1 MTANEGSIDFTTV
14 FQSEQAEINK
24 RRTRLKRPK
33 IEEFYSRSKTGGRP
47 VYDTV
52 GLALSGG
59 GVRSA
64 AFSLGVLQALDKHDI
79 LDKADYLSTV
89 SGGGYIGASMTA
101 GMTANGGRFP
111 FESKLD
117 DAETPSV
124 KHIRNYSNYLIP
136 HGIPDVLRGV
146 AIYLRAIVANALLLA
161 PVLFL
166 LAAVTIFINPTV
178 ESLFIPDFVSLPI
191 PNIFAT
197 EFFVFTRYFLLVLLL
212 LLALWAL
219 WRSMPTKIGTGEIAS
234 WLNLYFGFALV
245 AVVFSAFCELQPFIL
260 AGMFNQSNSI
270 FDAIAGWLRAAAAV
284 LAPFSAI
291 VTFFS
296 KQLADVLKRAGDV
309 AGMGARAAGIAT
321 QAGIIIAGIALPF
334 VLWVV
339 YLQLSYWG
347 IWNDAAGRYEAPVW
361 IASSASY
368 LFPESL
374 RPVGWFYFYMGLS
387 LIVFWFLFDPNANS
401 LHRLYRDR
409 LSKAFLFKPNT
420 EHGDAD
426 EPVDQD
432 RLKLS
437 ELSTQFAPYHLINS
451 AINLQASQ
459 YANKRGRNA
468 DFFTFSPHFV
478 GSGATG
484 YAMTKDME
492 AVVRALDVATA
503 VAVSGAAASS
513 NMGSNTIRW
522 LAPTL
527 AMLNVRLGFWLRNPR
542 YVAASML
549 KGFVANTGQLY
560 FLYEMFGRLNEKRW
574 AVYLTDGGHIENLGI
589 YELLKRRCVLIIAV
603 DAEADPQMNFSSF
616 IKLQRYA
623 RIDLG
628 IRIDMPW
635 QEIRKVTLETGKAMR
650 ENGGQG
656 VAEPHQGPHC
666 AIGKIHYQD
675 GVDGVLFYIK
685 SSMSGDEND
694 YVLDYKR
701 RHESFPHENTGDQ
714 FFSEEQF
721 EAYRALGFH
730 AVQGVITQRD
740 VVAMTA
746 HPERGRIGVAPDK
759 LASYS
764 TLKVRSDKGF
774 GDPVVD
780 GIFKTLKFPS
790 VRAGS
795 SSKG

>member
-1 MTANEGSIDFTTV
+1 MTANDGAIDFTAV
-14 FQSEQAEINK
+14 CQSEQAEINK
-24 RRTRLKRPK
+24 RRVRLKRPK
-33 IEEFYSRSKTGGRP
+33 IKEFYARTIAGGRP

-52 GLALSGG
+52 GLSLSGG

-64 AFSLGVLQALDKHDI
+64 AFSLGVLQALDKSDI
-79 LDKADYLSTV
+79 LDKVDYLSTV
-89 SGGGYIGASMTA
+89 SGGGFIGASMTA
-101 GMTANGGRFP
+101 GMTANGGKFP

-117 DAETPSV
+117 AAETPSV

-136 HGIPDVLRGV
+136 HGLPDVLRGI
-146 AIYLRAIVANALLLA
+146 AIYLRGLVTNALMLA
-161 PVLFL
+161 PVLL
-166 LAAVTIFINPTV
+166 LFAAVTIFINPTV
-178 ESLFIPDFVSLPI
+178 DSLFVPDFASLPI

-197 EFFVFTRYFLLVLLL
+197 TFFVFTRYFLLGLLF

-234 WLNLYFGFALV
+234 RLNLYFGLALV
-245 AVVFSAFCELQPFIL
+245 AVVFSAFCELQPFVL
-260 AGMFNQSNSI
+260 AGMFNRSNSI
-270 FDAIAGWLRAAAAV
+270 FDAIAAWLQGAAAV
-284 LAPFSAI
+284 LAPFSA
-291 VTFFS
+291 VVAFFS
-296 KQLADVLKRAGDV
+296 KQLADVLKRADDK
-309 AGMGARAAGIAT
+309 AGKGAWVAGIAS
-321 QAGIIIAGIALPF
+321 QAAIIIAGIALPF

-347 IWNDAAGRYEAPVW
+347 IWNGVEGRYEAPVW
-361 IASSASY
+361 IVRSARY
-368 LFPESL
+368 LFPGSSL
-374 RPVGWFYFYMGLS
+374 PIGLFYFYMGLC
-387 LIVFWFLFDPNANS
+387 LIVLWFVFDPNANS

-409 LSKAFLFKPNT
+409 MSKAFLFKPNT
-420 EHGDAD
+420 ERGEAD
-426 EPVDQD
+426 EPIDQD

-437 ELSTQFAPYHLINS
+437 ELSTQLAPYHLINS
-451 AINLQASQ
+451 AINLQSSQ

-468 DFFTFSPHFV
+468 DFFTFSSQFV
-478 GSGATG
+478 GSSATG
-484 YAMTKDME
+484 YATTKEME
-492 AVVRALDVATA
+492 AAVRPIDVATA
-503 VAVSGAAASS
+503 IAVSGAAASA

-522 LAPTL
+522 LSPTL
-527 AMLNVRLGFWLRNPR
+527 AMLNIRLGYWLRNPR

-549 KGFVANTGQLY
+549 KGFVANTGHLY

-603 DAEADPQMNFSSF
+603 DAEADPQMNFPSF

-628 IRIDMPW
+628 IRIDLPW

-656 VAEPHQGPHC
+656 VAEPHPGPHC
-666 AIGKIHYQD
+666 AIGKIHYED
-675 GVDGVLFYIK
+675 GVDGVLVYVK

-694 YVLDYKR
+694 YVRDYKR
-701 RHESFPHENTGDQ
+701 RYPSFPHENTGDQ

-730 AVQGVITQRD
+730 ATQGVITARD

-746 HPERGRIGVAPDK
+746 PPERRIGVAPEK
-759 LASYS
+759 LASM
-764 TLKVRSDKGF
+764 LKARSDKGF

-780 GIFKTLKFPS
+780 RVFKTLQLPS
-790 VRAGS
+790 VGS
-795 SSKG
+795 QSSGKD